1 MDHMRKQ
8 VRRKKRENQ
17 KLISTH
23 IFSWNTANCMDIN
36 SEHANASANS
46 STAPEEFFT
55 RKMLELSP
63 GIEQVNL

>member
-1 MDHMRKQ
+1 
-8 VRRKKRENQ
+8 
-17 KLISTH
+17 
-23 IFSWNTANCMDIN
+23 MDIN
-36 SEHANASANS
+36 SEQHGGNESVEAKNS

>member
-1 MDHMRKQ
+1 MDDMRKQ
-8 VRRKKRENQ
+8 VRQRKKEKIKSQ
-17 KLISTH
+17 SH